1 MATKSSDRVG
11 LAASGTKARSPHG
24 LEQQGLEP
32 QGEISWNLGTA
43 ALYEHALAH
52 GEGRLASEGAFVAVT
67 APHTGC
73 SPNDKFLARDEVT
86 ESTVD
91 WGNVNAAI
99 DPPRSRR
106 LRDDMIAHR
115 NAQDRLF
122 VRDAR
127 AGADDE
133 YGIGVRVITPS
144 AWQSLFA
151 HKTCSCARTRRT
163 WRARSRPSYCCARN
177 EGGSGP
183 SRHAL
188 RHRYRALLHG
198 QHRRDLR
205 DALSESHL

>member
-151 HKTCSCARTRRT
+151 HKHVPAPAR
-163 WRARSRPSYCCARN
+163 A
-177 EGGSGP
+177 GSGAHGAGLRTAVP
-183 SRHAL
+183 EMKADPARHGTRSDTAIV
-188 RHRYRALLHG
+188 
-198 QHRRDLR
+198 
-205 DALSESHL
+205 LSFTDNTVVICGTR